1 MNKNLLM
8 SYSEYSKIKHETP
21 YFYII
26 KVPEH
31 IIYYFGSSHSHEP
44 SHQEFGLLK
53 EKWDEFINETK
64 NSKSVVILETSQI
77 PEQET
82 TIEKAII
89 KYGESGAG
97 AYLAYI
103 NNLPLILGEPEN
115 SQVIDYLLNDYSKA
129 EVLFWYQ
136 CQAIKFWQK
145 NKKGRSIDEFLLNQT
160 GRYRKLLNWSDLV
173 ISFDLIN
180 EIYCKLFNKKLDI
193 NDENIF
199 SELTSPTV
207 IKSRINELSRSQSQF
222 RNEYILGQV
231 EKCWNDGYNIF
242 IIYGAGHAV
251 MQELAIKSLAS

>member
-115 SQVIDYLLNDYSKA
+115 SQVIDYLLNDY
-129 EVLFWYQ
+129 
-136 CQAIKFWQK
+136 
-145 NKKGRSIDEFLLNQT
+145 
-160 GRYRKLLNWSDLV
+160 
-173 ISFDLIN
+173 
-180 EIYCKLFNKKLDI
+180 
-193 NDENIF
+193 
-199 SELTSPTV
+199 
-207 IKSRINELSRSQSQF
+207 
-222 RNEYILGQV
+222 
-231 EKCWNDGYNIF
+231 
-242 IIYGAGHAV
+242 
-251 MQELAIKSLAS
+251 